1 MAGLSAS
8 RRSRRHSKPGSAA
21 PRDRERGLD
30 LSRGTARGQAGRA
43 RRGAACWKAHP
54 GRRKARATGPPP
66 RRPQSAME
74 LTRASNVAGDGL
86 SGEAGGRADVPDLT
100 QELGRTSAEDRGP
113 GRPRPQSAM
122 LMRTGLKEG
131 MDGADQTSAAQVIV
145 TVLLRLCNHS
155 LIPCVGSYREN
166 NAGHRALF
174 EVCQR
179 KYGQRRDHGVLSPI
193 QKEGRKSAA

>member
-1 MAGLSAS
+1 VAIEDSRQRNLIARVELGKGKNANASWSGDEPAKSLLSATPEQQLLK
-8 RRSRRHSKPGSAA
+8 RQ
-21 PRDRERGLD
+21 DTL
-30 LSRGTARGQAGRA
+30 
-43 RRGAACWKAHP
+43 
-54 GRRKARATGPPP
+54 PP

-145 TVLLRLCNHS
+145 IVLLRLCNHS